1 VEAFG
6 TWKPLSLTYLMTN
19 LQSYGGVHSFASFH
33 LFCFVF
39 FLVSLSHAEHNLGVE
54 KSNPNK
60 ALLYNTKVQGH
71 GGPPFSQPLFF
82 SFNFLLCAW
91 VVLCLYG
98 HKTRWEGGQVHI
110 WTSPLMVLSG
120 ILSLSSTSKA
130 RELLGL
136 GTSRSLSC
144 IMPDDRWTLKWLG
157 RPSSCNFSQQQ
168 LVC

>member
-1 VEAFG
+1 MEAFG
-6 TWKPLSLTYLMTN
+6 TWKPLSLTYPTKKFAKLWWCA
-19 LQSYGGVHSFASFH
+19 LLCFLSFV

-71 GGPPFSQPLFF
+71 GGPPSSQSLFF

-98 HKTRWEGGQVHI
+98 RKTRWEGGQVHI
-110 WTSPLMVLSG
+110 WFSVAYSPCLPLARPENCLAWAHPAPFLVLCWMTAGRSNG
-120 ILSLSSTSKA
+120 WDDPQAAIFPNSS
-130 RELLGL
+130 
-136 GTSRSLSC
+136 
-144 IMPDDRWTLKWLG
+144 
-157 RPSSCNFSQQQ
+157 
-168 LVC
+168 